1 MHETA
6 RHLALVG
13 PTASGKSALALEVA
27 RALGDVELVSVD
39 SMQVYRGMDIG
50 TAKPT
55 PAERAE
61 IPHHLLDRADPTE
74 DFSVA
79 RFQAEAE
86 DAIAAIEARGHRALL
101 VGGTGLYLQAVVD
114 GLRLPGQWPAV
125 RAELEAELA
134 AAAGDGIEQEPPA
147 VATVH
152 RRPADADAVTAA
164 GAIPRRRADADADPV
179 TAGGAMPGRLADA
192 DADAEPLTA
201 AGAIP
206 RRRADADAV
215 TAAGARPRRLAE
227 AGADPVAAV
236 RALPLRLADAH
247 PDAMTAV
254 GAMYRRLAEAD
265 PLAAARI
272 EPGNARRIVRALEVT
287 LGSGRPFSSFGP
299 GLDAYPRS
307 TRFRLAGVWLP
318 REVLNRRIE
327 ERYAVQLDAGFLD
340 EVRALPEGLSR
351 TARQAL
357 GYRELLAHLDGRS
370 TLTEAVDEAVR
381 RTRAFARRQ
390 RSWFRRDPRI
400 TWLGTS
406 AKPLDLL
413 PALLGDW
420 ARS

>member
-1 MHETA
+1 MHENATP

-13 PTASGKSALALEVA
+13 PTASGKSALALAVA
-27 RALGDVELVSVD
+27 RRLGDVELVSVD

-79 RFQAEAE
+79 RFQSEAQ
-86 DAIAAIEARGHRALL
+86 DAVAAIEARGHRALL

-114 GLRLPGQWPAV
+114 DLRLPGRWPAV
-125 RAELEAELA
+125 RAELEADM
-134 AAAGDGIEQEPPA
+134 GTEPA
-147 VATVH
+147 
-152 RRPADADAVTAA
+152 AVTTMH
-164 GAIPRRRADADADPV
+164 R
-179 TAGGAMPGRLADA
+179 RLADA
-192 DADAEPLTA
+192 DPA
-201 AGAIP
+201 
-206 RRRADADAV
+206 
-215 TAAGARPRRLAE
+215 
-227 AGADPVAAV
+227 
-236 RALPLRLADAH
+236 
-247 PDAMTAV
+247 
-254 GAMYRRLAEAD
+254 
-265 PLAAARI
+265 AAARI

-327 ERYAVQLDAGFLD
+327 KRYQAQLDAGFLD
-340 EVRALPEGLSR
+340 EVRALPDGLSR

-357 GYRELLAHLDGRS
+357 GYRELLAHLQGQS
-370 TLTEAVDEAVR
+370 TLADAVDEAVR

-400 TWLGTS
+400 TWLATS
-406 AKPLDLL
+406 RNPLDLF